1 MKDAEC
7 FLSVPKFAFNNI
19 GAFCVGY
26 QMIDHLFKRFALP
39 FMSTHEVKAGKLR
52 FSYEKHGTGKEV
64 FVLVHGWCSVRNFW
78 GPVLKDF
85 IELGTCYNMDLIG
98 HHPATRAED
107 IHDLD
112 LIKVTALQATAIKA
126 MVGKQKITLVGH
138 STGGLIALNMAVQN
152 PELVKRVIAIG
163 PVIHGPIKGPLGFA
177 KDLYKLN
184 LHAALHLPFA
194 FIRSLPDAF
203 RNIFE
208 TGVHDTKA
216 FFKRADAQSYVNAYR
231 EQMLNL
237 PPEAMGAWLNIID
250 KSDLRPVLSG
260 NPAPAL
266 LITGSHDKVVTT
278 QQAREIAR
286 KMPNAAYHE
295 YSNSGHIPIL
305 EEERE
310 CFENINIWLK
320 AH

>member
-1 MKDAEC
+1 MA
-7 FLSVPKFAFNNI
+7 
-19 GAFCVGY
+19 
-26 QMIDHLFKRFALP
+26 
-39 FMSTHEVKAGKLR
+39 THEVRAGKLR
-52 FSYEKHGTGKEV
+52 FSYEKYGTGREV
-64 FVLVHGWCSVRNFW
+64 FVLIHGWCSVRNFW

-98 HHPATRAED
+98 HHPATRGED

-112 LIKVTALQATAIKA
+112 LVKVTSAQAAAIRE
-126 MVGKQKITLVGH
+126 MVGKGKITLVGH
-138 STGGLIALNMAVQN
+138 STGGLIALNMALQH
-152 PELVKRVIAIG
+152 PDLVKRVIAIG

-208 TGVHDTKA
+208 TGVHDAKA
-216 FFKRADAQSYVNAYR
+216 FFKRSDAQSYVTAYR
-231 EQMLNL
+231 EQMLNI
-237 PPEAMGAWLNIID
+237 PPEVMGAWLGIID
-250 KSDLRPVLSG
+250 KADLRPVLSG
-260 NPAPAL
+260 SRIRAL
-266 LITGSHDKVVTT
+266 FITGSHDRVVTHT
-278 QQAREIAR
+278 HAREIAR

-295 YSNSGHIPIL
+295 YSHSGHIPIL

-310 CFENINIWLK
+310 CFENMHLWLDEHK
-320 AH
+320 